1 VFEATRA
8 AWRNTPVYER
18 QALAAGA
25 RIKGPAL
32 IAEDQTTTVVTADFD
47 ASVNGL
53 GCLVLDQR
61 KKGSQ

>member
-1 VFEATRA
+1 MFEATSA
-8 AWRNTPVYER
+8 VWRNTPVYER

-25 RIKGPAL
+25 GIKGPAL

-47 ASVNGL
+47 ACVNSL

-61 KKGSQ
+61 KKGPQ